1 MKTSFLIVTTSLA
14 ALCGGCAGTGP
25 NTEQGAVIGGATGA
39 VAGAIVGNNSG
50 GGGHAVGGALI
61 GGAVGAVAGG
71 AIGNNLD
78 HQRGTIYTSE
88 NEATTNVVVREAPPP
103 PPRRVEA
110 RRDRDRHPEGAVWVN
125 GYWAYTGGG
134 NNYTWV
140 EGHWE
145 TPPQRY
151 RTYVEPH
158 WARRGDG
165 YVYIQGYWH

>member
-1 MKTSFLIVTTSLA
+1 MKTSFIIVTASLA

-39 VAGAIVGNNSG
+39 VAGAVIGNNSG
-50 GGGHAVGGALI
+50 SHNAVGGALI

-71 AIGNNLD
+71 VIGNNLD

-110 RRDRDRHPEGAVWVN
+110 RRDRDRHPDGAVWVN

-151 RTYVEPH
+151 RSYVEPH

-165 YVYIQGYWH
+165 YVYIQGYWR